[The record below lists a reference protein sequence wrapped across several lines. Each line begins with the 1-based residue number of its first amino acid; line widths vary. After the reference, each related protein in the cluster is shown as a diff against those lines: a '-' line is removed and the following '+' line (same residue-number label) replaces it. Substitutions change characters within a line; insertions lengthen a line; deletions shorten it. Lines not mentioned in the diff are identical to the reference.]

1 MKTLKIYSVLAT
13 IAIITLVVFLY
24 QSNKKLSKSEKH
36 LKQKETE
43 LQQKSKELRE
53 TDEVLQQCSD
63 RYYKEI
69 GKE

>member
-13 IAIITLVVFLY
+13 IAIITLSVVLY
-24 QSNKKLSKSEKH
+24 QSNTKLSNSEKQ

-43 LQQKSKELRE
+43 FQQKAKELIE
-53 TDEVLQQCSD
+53 TEEILEQCSD

-69 GKE
+69 EK